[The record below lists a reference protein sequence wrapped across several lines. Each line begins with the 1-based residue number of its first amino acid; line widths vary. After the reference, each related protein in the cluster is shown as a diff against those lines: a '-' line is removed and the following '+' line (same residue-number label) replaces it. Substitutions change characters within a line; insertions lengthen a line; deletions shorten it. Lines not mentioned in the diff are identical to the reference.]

1 MSPKKEIPRSPLH
14 SFVRFF
20 VNLPW
25 GKKRLPRTWKSVWQV
40 LLMSWAAEATELKA
54 LHGGK
59 DRACQ
64 GLKSG
69 PGQAQQQS
77 PNKKGCDVTR
87 KRGVGMGALIR
98 GGESL

>member
-1 MSPKKEIPRSPLH
+1 
-14 SFVRFF
+14 
-20 VNLPW
+20 
-25 GKKRLPRTWKSVWQV
+25 
-40 LLMSWAAEATELKA
+40 MSWAAEATELKA

-77 PNKKGCDVTR
+77 PNKKGKNVTR
-87 KRGVGMGALIR
+87 KSGVGMGHFALIR